1 MKNIIVYDDTGKIIS
16 GFQAETTPPKPIGQ
30 KLLEVIELPENLSLY
45 EVVHNE
51 LVLRGD
57 SAQIKDKQQ
66 WEEIDTIVAAKLL
79 SSDWTQLDDT
89 NTNKVAWADYRKQLR
104 SIRDVFD
111 NPNNVLWPSAPETSD
126 SDLVNFERQRRI
138 VETVNIFVADY
149 SAPIAIKGDDQTRSN
164 LQSLASRAQMRIIT
178 NDESVT
184 VFRDENNIDHELT
197 PSQVVEL
204 GVKMIDRVEL
214 LFKSSWSLKAMPE
227 LPRDYTDNKY
237 WQ

>member
-1 MKNIIVYDDTGKIIS
+1 MKNIIVYENNGKIVS
-16 GFQAETTPPKPIGQ
+16 SFNSEELPPAPEGQ
-30 KLLEVIELPENLSLY
+30 NLLEVTTLPENLNLY

-57 SAQIKDKQQ
+57 SGQIEIKQK

-79 SSDWTQLDDT
+79 SSDWTQLSDT
-89 NTNKVAWADYRKQLR
+89 STNKLTWAEYREQLR

-111 NPNNVLWPSAPETSD
+111 SPSSVVWPSAPEISN

-138 VETVNIFVADY
+138 VETVNISVSNY
-149 SAPIAIKGDDQTRSN
+149 SSPIAIKGDDQTWSN
-164 LQSLASRAQMRIIT
+164 LQALSSRAQMRIIT
-178 NDESVT
+178 NDDSLT

-197 PSQVVEL
+197 PNQVVEL
-204 GVKMIDRVEL
+204 GVSMIDRVEL
-214 LFKSSWSLKAMPE
+214 LFKSSWVLKAMPE
-227 LPRDYTDNKY
+227 LPKDYTDNKY